1 MEYTTEEAA
10 QLLQVTPQHVAG
22 LCRRGRIHARL
33 VEGKW
38 LIPEAEVTRFRR
50 TRRAGRP
57 PGREAKTYAGKS
69 ILRRRETVREKV
81 QEGQTNDQIAEL
93 LGVNPATV
101 ARDKKTF

>member
-1 MEYTTEEAA
+1 MEYTTDEAA
-10 QLLQVTPQHVAG
+10 LLLQVTPQHVAG

-38 LIPEAEVTRFRR
+38 LIPEAEVTRFKR

-69 ILRRRETVREKV
+69 IGRRRAKVRQMVE
-81 QEGQTNDQIAEL
+81 EGSTNDQIAEL
-93 LGVNPATV
+93 LGVNPATI

>member
-1 MEYTTEEAA
+1 MEYTTDEAA
-10 QLLQVTPQHVAG
+10 TLLQVTPQHVAG

-38 LIPEAEVTRFRR
+38 LIPEAEVTRFKR

-69 ILRRRETVREKV
+69 IGRRRAEVRRMLA
-81 QEGQTNDQIAEL
+81 EGSTNDQIAEL
-93 LGVNPATV
+93 LGVNAATI

>member
-1 MEYTTEEAA
+1 MEYTTDEASA
-10 QLLQVTPQHVAG
+10 LLQVTPQHVAG

-38 LIPEAEVTRFRR
+38 LIPEAEVTRFKR

-69 ILRRRETVREKV
+69 IGRRRAKVRQMIE
-81 QEGQTNDQIAEL
+81 EGCNNDQIAAV
-93 LGVNPATV
+93 LGVNAATI

>member
-1 MEYTTEEAA
+1 MEYTTDEAA
-10 QLLQVTPQHVAG
+10 VLLQVTPQHVAG
-22 LCRRGRIHARL
+22 LCRRGRIHARR

-69 ILRRRETVREKV
+69 IGRRRAEVRRMIE
-81 QEGQTNDQIAEL
+81 EAHAPHGGNDE
-93 LGVNPATV
+93 
-101 ARDKKTF
+101 

>member
-1 MEYTTEEAA
+1 MEYTTEEASA
-10 QLLQVTPQHVAG
+10 LLQVTPQHVAG

-38 LIPEAEVTRFRR
+38 LIPDAEVTRFKR

-69 ILRRRETVREKV
+69 IGRRRARVR
-81 QEGQTNDQIAEL
+81 QMIAEGSTNDQIAAL

>member
-1 MEYTTEEAA
+1 MEYTTDEAA
-10 QLLQVTPQHVAG
+10 LLLQVTPQHVAG

-38 LIPEAEVTRFRR
+38 LIPDAEVTRFRR

-57 PGREAKTYAGKS
+57 PGREAKIYAGKS
-69 ILRRRETVREKV
+69 IGRRRARVR
-81 QEGQTNDQIAEL
+81 QMIAEGSTNDQIAEL
-93 LGVNPATV
+93 LGVNPATI

>member
-1 MEYTTEEAA
+1 MEYTTDEAA
-10 QLLQVTPQHVAG
+10 LLLQVTPQHVAG

-38 LIPEAEVTRFRR
+38 LIPDAEVTRFRR

-69 ILRRRETVREKV
+69 IGRRRARVR
-81 QEGQTNDQIAEL
+81 QMLAEGSTNDQIAEL

>member
-10 QLLQVTPQHVAG
+10 VLLQVTPQHVAG

-38 LIPEAEVTRFRR
+38 LIPDAEVTRFRR

-69 ILRRRETVREKV
+69 IGRRRAKVRKMIE
-81 QEGQTNDQIAEL
+81 EGSTNDQIAEL